1 MQISVFSGDV
11 IIVTN
16 SSTPARKKPGKIS
29 GLGVEKELTLAF
41 IGNPSVGKSVFF
53 TRLTGVG
60 VEVSNYPGTT
70 IEITSGSVQA
80 GARTL
85 ELVDLPGIYSL
96 GAAGE
101 DEKVTRE
108 YLFLK
113 RPDVVVN
120 VLDASR
126 LERNLVLTLQ
136 LLELDLP
143 MVIALNQVDL
153 AEEMGIRV
161 DAKKLSELLGLPV
174 VPTVATKGEGLDKVI
189 LIALAEKEKEQQYHR
204 VQYSAWVGEALSELD
219 LTFPNLPFCA
229 KMGALLNEAE
239 LVKLCSGK
247 AETSALLSAARRLR
261 QYQELR
267 HSTSIQDTVAR
278 DLFGEAGQLVDR
290 VVTRFEPEKTF
301 KDRVDAFLTSQ
312 HFGIAVLI
320 SALLLTF
327 LAVFKIG
334 GFLEGLIVDDFFEPF
349 LIGPL
354 EEMTLG
360 MNPVLRNILIYS
372 LRGVEAGAAI
382 AIPYIAVF
390 YILLSVFEDSGY
402 LTRAAFLL
410 DNLTHKLGL
419 HGRAVIPLV
428 LGFGCNVPAIMSVH
442 ALGTKREKRI
452 ASVLISL
459 VPCSARTVII
469 LGLVGVYVGF
479 WPAVS
484 IYVLQLIIIL
494 LTGRILGKS
503 LPGKRSGFIMEMAPL
518 RKPELKSTLQKTWLK
533 SKEFV
538 YIALPLLIVGSA
550 FLGILDALGL
560 LDLFQN
566 AVEPISV
573 GLLGLPAFAATAL
586 VFGILR
592 KEMALQILAVL
603 AGTAN
608 FAAVL
613 TPLQMYEFAVITT
626 IYMPCVATIAVL
638 KHELG
643 GKDTS
648 LIVLFTVLLALIV
661 GVLIRVFGA
670 SFFT

>member
-1 MQISVFSGDV
+1 MITITTSSASAQKGSG
-11 IIVTN
+11 N
-16 SSTPARKKPGKIS
+16 WPGYD
-29 GLGVEKELTLAF
+29 LTLAF
-41 IGNPSVGKSVFF
+41 IGNPSVGKSAFF

-70 IEITSGSVQA
+70 VELIRGSA
-80 GARTL
+80 KARDRTI

-108 YLFLK
+108 FLLLE
-113 RPDVVVN
+113 RPDVVIN
-120 VLDASR
+120 ILDASR
-126 LERNLVLTLQ
+126 LERNLFFTLQ
-136 LLELDLP
+136 LLELDIP

-153 AEEMGIRV
+153 AEEMGIHV
-161 DAKKLSELLGLPV
+161 DVGKLSELLGIPV
-174 VPTVATKGEGLDKVI
+174 VPTVATKGEGLDDVV
-189 LIALAEKEKEQQYHR
+189 LVALEEKEKEKVQKHR
-204 VQYSAWVGEALSELD
+204 RVRYTEWIGEALSELD
-219 LTFPNLPFCA
+219 STFPELPFYA
-229 KMGALLNEAE
+229 KIGALLNDAGLVGLCCAEAE
-239 LVKLCSGK
+239 AK
-247 AETSALLSAARRLR
+247 TLLSAGRRLR
-261 QYQELR
+261 QHLELQ
-267 HSTSIQDTVAR
+267 HSVSVPDTVAR
-278 DLFGEAGQLVDR
+278 DLFGEAGQLVDS
-290 VVTRFEPEKTF
+290 VLTIFEPEKTF
-301 KDRVDAFLTSQ
+301 KDRVDDILTSQ
-312 HFGIAVLI
+312 RFGIAVLI

-327 LAVFKIG
+327 LAVFRIG
-334 GFLEGLIVDDFFEPF
+334 GYLEGLIVDDFFEPC
-349 LIGPL
+349 LIVPV
-354 EEMTLG
+354 EAMTSG
-360 MNPVLRNILIYS
+360 MNPILRNIIIYS

-382 AIPYIAVF
+382 AIPYITVF
-390 YILLSVFEDSGY
+390 YIILSVFEDSGY

-428 LGFGCNVPAIMSVH
+428 LGFGCNVPAIMSIH

-459 VPCSARTVII
+459 IPCSARTVII

-484 IYVLQLIIIL
+484 IYVLQLIIIAA
-494 LTGRILGKS
+494 TGWILGKTM
-503 LPGKRSGFIMEMAPL
+503 PGKRSGFIMEMAPL
-518 RKPELKSTLQKTWLK
+518 RRPKLGSILQKTWLK
-533 SKEFV
+533 SREFV
-538 YIALPLLIVGSA
+538 YIAFPLLIVGSA
-550 FLGILDALGL
+550 FLGIADALGL
-560 LDLFQN
+560 LDLFQ
-566 AVEPISV
+566 ALVEPISV

-626 IYMPCVATIAVL
+626 IYVPCVATIAVL

-648 LIVLFTVLLALIV
+648 LIVIFTVVLALVV
-661 GVLIRVFGA
+661 GVLIRIFGGP
-670 SFFT
+670 FLL